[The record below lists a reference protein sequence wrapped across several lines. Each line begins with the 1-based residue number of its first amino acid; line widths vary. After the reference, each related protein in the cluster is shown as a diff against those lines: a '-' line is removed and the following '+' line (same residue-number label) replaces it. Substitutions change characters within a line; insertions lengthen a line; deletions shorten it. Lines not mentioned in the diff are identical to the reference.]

1 MIGKLRPV
9 VSPLMMT
16 SVPSTAAN
24 SLLPMAAVPIRMI
37 SVPIRMISVPLL
49 LAGFMTLSVVGC
61 AETEEEPD
69 APEMSEVPEMRA
81 APEEPDAPEMSAA
94 PETPADAT
102 APEMRA
108 APDEPAASPPAMPSH
123 EPVYLTSEATESMNL
138 PFSDAVRTG
147 HLLFLSGQIG
157 MVPETKELAPG
168 GIQEEARQTMENI
181 KTVLETNGSSMDRV
195 IKATVMLADI
205 SEWPAFNEVYVTYF
219 PGHKPAR
226 SAFAGSGLA
235 FGARCEVEVIA
246 TVGE

>member
-1 MIGKLRPV
+1 MFEKLRAG
-9 VSPLMMT
+9 VSPMPTPLM
-16 SVPSTAAN
+16 
-24 SLLPMAAVPIRMI
+24 
-37 SVPIRMISVPLL
+37 PLL
-49 LAGFMTLSVVGC
+49 LAGFMMWSVVGC
-61 AETEEEPD
+61 TETAED
-69 APEMSEVPEMRA
+69 ASMDSQE
-81 APEEPDAPEMSAA
+81 APQPPAMSAA
-94 PETPADAT
+94 PEV
-102 APEMRA
+102 PEA
-108 APDEPAASPPAMPSH
+108 APPPAMPSH

-138 PFSDAVRTG
+138 PFSDAVRVG

-181 KTVLETNGSSMDRV
+181 KTVLEANGSSMDRV